1 MIKDDKLDR
10 RIWFDSYRQAMAKAI
25 LKAMNHKPDV
35 IWLLENQKEVRP
47 QVLSNGSGLQDLSAL
62 RPAQN

>member
-25 LKAMNHKPDV
+25 LKAMNHKPDF
-35 IWLLENQKEVRP
+35 IWLMENQKKFVHKYFRM
-47 QVLSNGSGLQDLSAL
+47 GLDCKI
-62 RPAQN
+62 